1 MLSVIMVIKISYKY
15 VMDISMNSIDSM
27 TLSYFTN
34 RSQYEQILHR
44 TLNKS
49 NELEYTTDKRFY
61 KKRILDLNKKLFR
74 NEIDDRHL
82 VSQFDMYIKGCIEH
96 LKMIDTSELMQKQ
109 YQDVS
114 NNSNGDINNTC
125 IDTCIDMSNASVSD
139 IDFINC
145 DHLMTNNE
153 GIKKVNLDTYIVKTT
168 STPKKQI
175 ILPEKQNVNI
185 KTRAHKTKGIKPKEE
200 KIQKKDKTDSPEKK
214 KNITNNYDEDQKKQ
228 IKET

>member
-1 MLSVIMVIKISYKY
+1 MDIS
-15 VMDISMNSIDSM
+15 MNGIDISMNSIDSM

-34 RSQYEQILHR
+34 RSQYEQLLHR

-49 NELEYTTDKRFY
+49 NDLEYTRDKRFY

-74 NEIDDRHL
+74 NEIDERHL
-82 VSQFDMYIKGCIEH
+82 VSQFDMYIKGCIEY
-96 LKMIDTSELMQKQ
+96 LKMIDISELMQRQ

-114 NNSNGDINNTC
+114 NNSIVYNNKPC
-125 IDTCIDMSNASVSD
+125 LDMSNTSISD

-145 DHLMTNNE
+145 DHLMTNND
-153 GIKKVNLDTYIVKTT
+153 GTKKVNLDTYIVKTI
-168 STPKKQI
+168 STTKKQI

-185 KTRAHKTKGIKPKEE
+185 KTRAYKTKGLKPKEE
-200 KIQKKDKTDSPEKK
+200 KIQKKDKLNSPEKK

-228 IKET
+228 IKEI

>member
-1 MLSVIMVIKISYKY
+1 MDIS
-15 VMDISMNSIDSM
+15 MNGIDISMNSIDSM

-96 LKMIDTSELMQKQ
+96 LKMIDTSEFMQKQ
-109 YQDVS
+109 YQDDS
-114 NNSNGDINNTC
+114 NNSIGYNTC
-125 IDTCIDMSNASVSD
+125 LDTCIDVSNTSFSD
-139 IDFINC
+139 TDFINC
-145 DHLMTNNE
+145 DYLMTNND
-153 GIKKVNLDTYIVKTT
+153 GVKKVNLDTYIVKTV
-168 STPKKQI
+168 STTKKQI

-185 KTRAHKTKGIKPKEE
+185 KTRAHKTKGLKPKEE
-200 KIQKKDKTDSPEKK
+200 KIQKKDKLNSQEKK
-214 KNITNNYDEDQKKQ
+214 KNITNNYDEDQKTQ
-228 IKET
+228 IKEIQKKRENPP